1 MSTNRRQF
9 VAAGLAGGTL
19 APLAAATGAAAT
31 SGAGKGGAA
40 AILAR
45 GAAYEVGEQKGF
57 DTLLRRERSWAAPSI
72 GQALIE
78 VHGSAIA
85 ARDVGIA
92 SSRFLGGK
100 RPDLIPLSEGA
111 GRVIAVGPGV
121 TQVKVGDRVTACH
134 FGAWVDGPWTPSNY
148 AADIGNEIDGWLAQ
162 YTTLPASSLVKLP
175 DSMSYAHASVLSGS
189 GVTAWHALHHV
200 AQVRSGETVLTLGT
214 GGVSTFGLQ
223 LARLAG
229 AQVVVTSSSDE
240 KLARM
245 RTLGADVAVNYRT
258 EPKWGEKI
266 IELTGGRGVDV
277 VLENVGRETLDQSM
291 QACAP
296 NARIVMIGTGPLPK
310 DLPKMPGFY
319 VKNLMMKAI
328 SNGSVRMLTELVR
341 ALDAAKLAPIVDRE
355 FPFEQAVEAYRFF
368 AGSSHIGKIAI
379 RHR

>member
-1 MSTNRRQF
+1 MSTDRRRF
-9 VAAGLAGGTL
+9 IAAGLAGAAL
-19 APLAAATGAAAT
+19 APVAVAAA
-31 SGAGKGGAA
+31 AGTRPVGV
-40 AILAR
+40 IVR
-45 GAAYEVGEQKGF
+45 GSAYEVGEQKGF
-57 DTLLRRERSWAAPSI
+57 DTLVRRERTWGAPGV

-85 ARDVGIA
+85 ARDVGIV
-92 SSRFLGGK
+92 SSRFLGSK

-111 GRVIAVGPGV
+111 GRVLAVGDGV

-134 FGAWVDGPWTPSNY
+134 FGAWVDGPWSPANY

-162 YTTLPASSLVKLP
+162 YTTLPASALVRLP
-175 DSMSYAHASVLSGS
+175 DGMSYAQASVLSGS

-200 AQVRSGETVLTLGT
+200 AHVRSGETVLTLGT

-223 LARLAG
+223 LAKLAG
-229 AQVVVTSSSDE
+229 ARVVVTSSNDE

-245 RTLGADVAVNYRT
+245 RALGADVTVNYRS
-258 EPKWGEKI
+258 EPKWGEKV
-266 IELTGGRGVDV
+266 IELTGGRGADV

-291 QACAP
+291 LACAP

-310 DLPKMPGFY
+310 ELPKMPGFY

-328 SNGSVRMLTELVR
+328 SNGSVRMLSELLQ
-341 ALDAAKLAPIVDRE
+341 ALDSAKLAPVVDRE
-355 FPFEQAVEAYRFF
+355 FPFDQAVDAYRFF
-368 AGSSHIGKIAI
+368 ASSSHIGKIAI